1 MTQFCASLRTFVDTM
16 RNLDL
21 ISIIGPTAVGKTA
34 VAAHLAAAINGEI
47 LSADSRQIYRGMDI
61 GTGKDLGDY
70 TINGKQIPYHLIDI
84 ADAGYKYSVFEYQT
98 DFLKA
103 YGEVK
108 TRGSMPIL
116 CGGTGMYVDAVVK
129 GYKLMKVPIDD
140 SLRAELEPM
149 TDEALQVRLNVLKTV
164 HNRSD
169 FDTRKRLIRA
179 IEIEQYQ
186 KEHEVEMVAY
196 PKINNI
202 YFGVLVDRNIR
213 RKRITERLHARLK
226 EGMVEEVQTLIAGGV
241 PVETMLFYGLE
252 YKFIAMYILG
262 QLTYDQMVEQLN
274 FAIHHFAK
282 RQMTWFRKMERDGN
296 TIHWVD
302 GLLPMEEK
310 VAIILQKIGR

>member
-1 MTQFCASLRTFVDTM
+1 ME
-16 RNLDL
+16 NLDL
-21 ISIIGPTAVGKTA
+21 ISIVGPTAVGKTS

-47 LSADSRQIYRGMDI
+47 LSADSRQVYRGMDL
-61 GTGKDLGDY
+61 GTGKDYSDY
-70 TINGKQIPYHLIDI
+70 VINGKQVPYHLIDI
-84 ADAGYKYSVFEYQT
+84 ADAGYKYSVFEFQT

-103 YGEVK
+103 YSEVK
-108 TRGSMPIL
+108 ARGNMPIL
-116 CGGTGMYVDAVVK
+116 CGGTGMYIDAVVK
-129 GYKLMKVPIDD
+129 GYKLMKVPINDE
-140 SLRAELEPM
+140 LRAELEAM
-149 TDEALQVRLNVLKTV
+149 TDQALEARLNALKTV

-186 KEHEVEMVAY
+186 KEHEVEVVAY
-196 PKINNI
+196 PRINNI
-202 YFGVLVDRNIR
+202 YFGILVDRTTR
-213 RKRITERLHARLK
+213 RERITDRLHARLK
-226 EGMVEEVQTLIAGGV
+226 AGMVEEVQALIDGGV

-262 QLTYDQMVEQLN
+262 QITYDQMVEQLN

-296 TIHWVD
+296 TIHWID

-310 VAIILQKIGR
+310 VNAILKRIG

>member
-1 MTQFCASLRTFVDTM
+1 
-16 RNLDL
+16 
-21 ISIIGPTAVGKTA
+21 
-34 VAAHLAAAINGEI
+34 
-47 LSADSRQIYRGMDI
+47 
-61 GTGKDLGDY
+61 
-70 TINGKQIPYHLIDI
+70 
-84 ADAGYKYSVFEYQT
+84 
-98 DFLKA
+98 
-103 YGEVK
+103 
-108 TRGSMPIL
+108 
-116 CGGTGMYVDAVVK
+116 MYVDAVVK

>member
-1 MTQFCASLRTFVDTM
+1 ME
-16 RNLDL
+16 NLDL
-21 ISIIGPTAVGKTA
+21 ISIVGPTAVGKTS

-47 LSADSRQIYRGMDI
+47 LSADSRQVYRGMDL
-61 GTGKDLGDY
+61 GTGKDYSDY
-70 TINGKQIPYHLIDI
+70 VINGKQVPYHLIDI
-84 ADAGYKYSVFEYQT
+84 ADAGYKYSVFEFQT

-103 YGEVK
+103 YSEVK
-108 TRGSMPIL
+108 ARGNMPIL
-116 CGGTGMYVDAVVK
+116 CGGTGMYIDAVVK
-129 GYKLMKVPIDD
+129 GYKLIKVPINDE
-140 SLRAELEPM
+140 LRAELEAM
-149 TDEALQVRLNVLKTV
+149 TDQALEARLNALKTV

-196 PKINNI
+196 PQINNI
-202 YFGVLVDRNIR
+202 YFGILVDRTTR
-213 RKRITERLHARLK
+213 RKRITDRLHARLK
-226 EGMVEEVQTLIAGGV
+226 AGMVEEVQALIDGGV

-262 QLTYDQMVEQLN
+262 QITYDEMVEQLN

-296 TIHWVD
+296 TIYWID

-310 VAIILQKIGR
+310 VDAILKKVNSAKI

>member
-1 MTQFCASLRTFVDTM
+1 ME
-16 RNLDL
+16 NLDL
-21 ISIIGPTAVGKTA
+21 ISIVGPTAVGKTS

-47 LSADSRQIYRGMDI
+47 LSADSRQVYRGMDL
-61 GTGKDLGDY
+61 GTGKDYSDY
-70 TINGKQIPYHLIDI
+70 VINGKQVPYHLIDI
-84 ADAGYKYSVFEYQT
+84 ADAGYKYSVFEFQT

-103 YGEVK
+103 YSEVK
-108 TRGSMPIL
+108 ARGNMPIL
-116 CGGTGMYVDAVVK
+116 CGGTGMYIDAVVK
-129 GYKLMKVPIDD
+129 GYKLMKVPINDE
-140 SLRAELEPM
+140 LRAELEVM
-149 TDEALQVRLNVLKTV
+149 TDQALETRLNALKTV

-196 PKINNI
+196 PHINNI
-202 YFGVLVDRNIR
+202 YFGILVDRTTR

-226 EGMVEEVQTLIAGGV
+226 AGMVEEVQALIDGGV

-262 QLTYDQMVEQLN
+262 QITYDQMVEQLN

-296 TIHWVD
+296 TIHWID

-310 VAIILQKIGR
+310 VKAIPKRIG

>member
-1 MTQFCASLRTFVDTM
+1 ME
-16 RNLDL
+16 NIDL

-34 VAAHLAAAINGEI
+34 VAAHLAAVLDGEI
-47 LSADSRQIYRGMDI
+47 LSADSRQVYRGMDL
-61 GTGKDLGDY
+61 GTGKDYADY
-70 TINGKQIPYHLIDI
+70 VVDGKQIPYHLIDI
-84 ADAGYKYSVFEYQT
+84 ADAGYKYSVFEFQT

-103 YGEVK
+103 YSEIK
-108 TRGSMPIL
+108 ERGRMPIL
-116 CGGTGMYVDAVVK
+116 CGGTGMYIDAVVK
-129 GYKLMKVPIDD
+129 GYRLMKVPINDE
-140 SLRAELEPM
+140 LRSELEELPEAELE
-149 TDEALQVRLNVLKTV
+149 ARLSALKTV
-164 HNRSD
+164 HNRTD

-179 IEIEQYQ
+179 LEIELYQ
-186 KEHEVEMVAY
+186 KEYEVEAVAY

-202 YFGVLVDRNIR
+202 YFGILVDRNTR

-226 EGMVEEVQTLIAGGV
+226 AGMVEEVKALIEGGV

-262 QLTYDQMVEQLN
+262 QITYDQMVEQLN

-296 TIHWVD
+296 TIHWID

-310 VAIILQKIGR
+310 VAAIMQKIV

>member
-1 MTQFCASLRTFVDTM
+1 ME
-16 RNLDL
+16 NLDL
-21 ISIIGPTAVGKTA
+21 ISIVGPTAVGKTS

-47 LSADSRQIYRGMDI
+47 LSADSRQVYRGMDL
-61 GTGKDLGDY
+61 GTGKDYSDY
-70 TINGKQIPYHLIDI
+70 VINGKQVPYHLIDI
-84 ADAGYKYSVFEYQT
+84 ADAGYKYSVFEFQT

-103 YGEVK
+103 YSEVK
-108 TRGSMPIL
+108 ARGNMPIL
-116 CGGTGMYVDAVVK
+116 CGGTGTYIDAVVK
-129 GYKLMKVPIDD
+129 GYKLMKVPINDE
-140 SLRAELEPM
+140 LRAELEAM
-149 TDEALQVRLNVLKTV
+149 TDQALEARLNALKTV

-186 KEHEVEMVAY
+186 KEHEVEMVTY
-196 PKINNI
+196 PHINNI
-202 YFGVLVDRNIR
+202 YFGILVDRTTR

-226 EGMVEEVQTLIAGGV
+226 AGMVEEVQALIDGGV

-262 QLTYDQMVEQLN
+262 QITYDQMVEQLN

-296 TIHWVD
+296 TIHWID

-310 VAIILQKIGR
+310 VNAILKRIG

>member
-1 MTQFCASLRTFVDTM
+1 ME
-16 RNLDL
+16 NIDL

-34 VAAHLAAAINGEI
+34 VAAHLAAALHGEI
-47 LSADSRQIYRGMDI
+47 LSADSRQVYRGMDL
-61 GTGKDLGDY
+61 GTGKDYADY
-70 TINGKQIPYHLIDI
+70 VVDGKQIPYHLIDI
-84 ADAGYKYSVFEYQT
+84 ADAGYKYSVFEFQT

-103 YGEVK
+103 YDEIK
-108 TRGSMPIL
+108 ERGHMPIL
-116 CGGTGMYVDAVVK
+116 CGGTGMYIDAVVK
-129 GYKLMKVPIDD
+129 GYRLMKVPINDE
-140 SLRAELEPM
+140 LRMELESLTEVDLEARL
-149 TDEALQVRLNVLKTV
+149 TDLKTV
-164 HNRSD
+164 HNRTD

-179 IEIEQYQ
+179 IEIELYQ
-186 KEHEVEMVAY
+186 KEHEVDMVTY

-202 YFGVLVDRNIR
+202 YFGILVDRNTR

-226 EGMVEEVQTLIAGGV
+226 AGMVEEVQALIDGGV

-262 QLTYDQMVEQLN
+262 QITYDQMVEQLN

-296 TIHWVD
+296 TIHWID

-310 VAIILQKIGR
+310 INMILKNVSSAKI